1 MADPNIKEVSI
12 EVAQTTEFGGGGG
25 TRRRRRR
32 TRHQQESQE
41 GGAAAPTTVSVEK
54 AGSVPAPTPTVHPL
68 TQIQK
73 GGAPPPTVVIA
84 PAKKKIA
91 KVMLVPKAAATPI
104 TGIPTKPVRPVLT
117 KTFKAKRVKLTID
130 NTARTVKRRR
140 LELSKIDAMSDEQV
154 RDAAVMARL
163 AKRET
168 VAKAPA
174 PLLRQMLKDYRT
186 MRGQLL

>member
-1 MADPNIKEVSI
+1 MSDPQIKEVSI

-25 TRRRRRR
+25 GTRRRRRR
-32 TRHQQESQE
+32 TRHQQETQD
-41 GGAAAPTTVSVEK
+41 GGAAPAPTNVTVEK
-54 AGSVPAPTPTVHPL
+54 AGAPTPVAAAPAVPA
-68 TQIQK
+68 QK

-91 KVMLVPKAAATPI
+91 KVMLVPKAAALAVP
-104 TGIPTKPVRPVLT
+104 GAPTKPVRPVLT

-140 LELSKIDAMSDEQV
+140 MELSKIDAMSDEQV

-168 VAKAPA
+168 VAKAP
-174 PLLRQMLKDYRT
+174 PELLRQMLKDYRT

>member
-1 MADPNIKEVSI
+1 
-12 EVAQTTEFGGGGG
+12 
-25 TRRRRRR
+25 
-32 TRHQQESQE
+32 
-41 GGAAAPTTVSVEK
+41 VEK
-54 AGSVPAPTPTVHPL
+54 AGVAAPVAAAPAVPA
-68 TQIQK
+68 QK

-91 KVMLVPKAAATPI
+91 KVMLVPKAVTP
-104 TGIPTKPVRPVLT
+104 GAGAPTKPARPVLT

-140 LELSKIDAMSDEQV
+140 MELGKIDAMSDEQV

-168 VAKAPA
+168 VAKAP
-174 PLLRQMLKDYRT
+174 PELLRQMLKDYRT